1 MTASQRATR
10 VLTLTATGFFVAA
23 GIYEF
28 VWLWG
33 YIDGQSSIGADL
45 AFFRS
50 IAEHWRDTGQFYLE
64 HQLTGP
70 YVVQTQVD
78 VLYPPTALLLFVPFI
93 WLPSLL
99 WWLIPVGTFVVAIRG
114 LRPARWTWPLI
125 AAGLAYPQTVSQ
137 VIYGNTNMWVAAA
150 IAAGARWG
158 WPSVLVLLKPS
169 FAPFALVGARS
180 RRWWAALAL
189 LALVSV
195 PFGAMWVDYATA
207 MRNSSLSW
215 TYALVSLPLMFV
227 PLVAWL
233 GRRENVPDPSVSEI
247 A

>member
-1 MTASQRATR
+1 VPRA
-10 VLTLTATGFFVAA
+10 
-23 GIYEF
+23 
-28 VWLWG
+28 
-33 YIDGQSSIGADL
+33 QSTS
-45 AFFRS
+45 S
-50 IAEHWRDTGQFYLE
+50 
-64 HQLTGP
+64 
-70 YVVQTQVD
+70 
-78 VLYPPTALLLFVPFI
+78 ALLPALEELCRRYDRRF
-93 WLPSLL
+93 LDSD
-99 WWLIPVGTFVVAIRG
+99 PVGIVRRFDDPEDREIVG
-114 LRPARWTWPLI
+114 LI

-137 VIYGNTNMWVAAA
+137 VIYGNTNMWVVAA

-215 TYALVSLPLMFV
+215 TYALVALPLMFV

-233 GRRENVPDPSVSEI
+233 GRRENVRDQSVSEI